1 MSKYVV
7 THAFADKHVGDLI
20 SGDDLALNDFYYLL
34 HLGAI
39 KPQDD
44 VQPTPKRAKKD
55 LTKEA

>member
-1 MSKYVV
+1 LM
-7 THAFADKHVGDLI
+7 G
-20 SGDDLALNDFYYLL
+20 GDDLALDDFYYLL